1 MAFIELKDVSYKY
14 PYTKNF
20 ALQNVTCS
28 FERGKFYGIIGEN
41 GGGKTTLCNLIRGLI
56 PHFYR
61 GKLTGE
67 CLVEGKD
74 IREWDTAE
82 LSSKIGYVFQNPF
95 TQISGIKPTVFEEV
109 AIGLENLGVPKEI
122 MLDRVAK
129 VCEQLDIGHLIKNNP
144 NELSGGQR
152 QRVAFA
158 SIIAMDTDTLVIDEP
173 TSQLDPE
180 GTESVFNII
189 NQLKHSNKT
198 IILVEH
204 KIDLIAE
211 FEGFLPELTADYITD
226 DPTIG
231 HGKVITTNEHF
242 YNNLTRD
249 EAYAYLCQTV
259 NAGGYTTRT
268 NSFLVSNGVKFNQN
282 QFDALVCF
290 AYNCGSYAITN
301 DDDLSSI
308 LLNTGTGSTVSIK
321 AGDTGFVNEDSV
333 NLRQGAGTGFAV
345 VKTLDINTKF
355 TFIDAKLYNSSW
367 YKVRLSDGTEG
378 YIYSSYATSDKNGG
392 TRDLNNVNKSQFL
405 QHFLQWHHAAGECYW
420 GLLTRRIDEAEMF
433 FYGDYLNDGYLNKY
447 NFSYTCPHNPGFGI

>member
-56 PHFYR
+56 PHFYL

-211 FEGFLPELTADYITD
+211 FCDEILVMENGTIAFNGPTKEILAKRELMDHNAAIPEVAKF
-226 DPTIG
+226 G
-231 HGKVITTNEHF
+231 HAMEDAGKPLSEIPVTLNEA
-242 YNNLTRD
+242 L
-249 EAYAYLCQTV
+249 E
-259 NAGGYTTRT
+259 
-268 NSFLVSNGVKFNQN
+268 LVK
-282 QFDALVCF
+282 
-290 AYNCGSYAITN
+290 
-301 DDDLSSI
+301 
-308 LLNTGTGSTVSIK
+308 
-321 AGDTGFVNEDSV
+321 E
-333 NLRQGAGTGFAV
+333 
-345 VKTLDINTKF
+345 
-355 TFIDAKLYNSSW
+355 
-367 YKVRLSDGTEG
+367 
-378 YIYSSYATSDKNGG
+378 
-392 TRDLNNVNKSQFL
+392 
-405 QHFLQWHHAAGECYW
+405 
-420 GLLTRRIDEAEMF
+420 RRAR
-433 FYGDYLNDGYLNKY
+433 
-447 NFSYTCPHNPGFGI
+447 